1 MGDPRVASPI
11 ECEGQGR
18 LALRHIPGP
27 MPHLVGRL
35 PRISVRRTSENSV
48 ITKFNLS
55 HHPGSENL

>member
-48 ITKFNLS
+48 KRKFNF
-55 HHPGSENL
+55 